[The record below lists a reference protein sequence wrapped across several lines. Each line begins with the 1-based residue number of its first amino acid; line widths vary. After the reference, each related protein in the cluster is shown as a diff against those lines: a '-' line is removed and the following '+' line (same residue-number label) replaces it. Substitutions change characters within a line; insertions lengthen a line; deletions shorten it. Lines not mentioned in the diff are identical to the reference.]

1 MNNDNRNDG
10 GDKIAAVIVSKS
22 VLVSWGQGGTNMQQE
37 VAATLDIAALY
48 FSQVWVVKYKGSI

>member
-37 VAATLDIAALY
+37 VAATLVHCCTIFLSDLGCEI
-48 FSQVWVVKYKGSI
+48 